1 MTSILTVRRPV
12 MLSCDPASVI
22 DHPSGFLALSPR
34 NERFTAA
41 GIPGFV
47 AYRERG
53 RHRIVLGGVHA
64 PEAQQQELLDRF
76 LAFSETDGRRV
87 LVVQLRAPQAP
98 LFLGRGFTVNQLGTS
113 FGLTLGGFTLGG
125 ARKMQL
131 RNKISRARRAGL
143 RVVEVGRGL
152 PSDDATLAGLHAISR
167 AWLEGKREKEL
178 DFMVGEIGRPDESW
192 RRIFVAL
199 DQEDRPAGFITYVPA
214 WGSAPGYLHDLT
226 RRLPGVSPGVMELCH
241 AVALERMAAEGVP
254 CVHFGLTPFVVDGA
268 ELPGASRW
276 AALAVRTLY
285 RHGRA
290 LYPAA
295 SQAQYKLKW
304 GPDIVEREY
313 IAARPLSIRAVL
325 DLLRLTRVI

>member
-1 MTSILTVRRPV
+1 MTSVSPAPRPI
-12 MLSCDPASVI
+12 MLSCDPGSVI
-22 DHPSGFLALSPR
+22 DHPSGCLALSPR

-64 PEAQQQELLDRF
+64 SVAHQQDLLDRF
-76 LAFSETDGRRV
+76 LAFSEMGGRRV

-98 LFLGRGFTVNQLGTS
+98 LFLGRGFTVNQLGTN
-113 FGLTLGGFTLGG
+113 FGLTLRGFTLGG
-125 ARKMQL
+125 SKKMQL

-143 RVVEVGRGL
+143 RVVEVGREL
-152 PSDDATLAGLHAISR
+152 PRDVATLTALHAISS
-167 AWLEGKREKEL
+167 AWLEGKGEKEL
-178 DFMVGEIGRPDESW
+178 DFMVGEIGQPDEAW

-199 DQEDRPAGFITYVPA
+199 DPHDRPAGFITYVPA

-226 RRLPGVSPGVMELCH
+226 RRLPGASPGVMELCH
-241 AVALERMAAEGVP
+241 ARALEQMVAEGVP
-254 CVHFGLTPFVVDGA
+254 CVHFGLTPFVVDDS

-285 RHGRA
+285 RYGSA

-325 DLLRLTRVI
+325 DLLRLTKVV